1 MGDTHTKQVFGT
13 PCAMKKSSLDL
24 HLIELRSVADPR
36 CVRVAKC
43 DKGLPLSERMDI
55 EIEERRPL
63 DQGEI
68 RIGMLAM
75 TINPADLL
83 QLDGLYGTKP
93 ALPYTPGHEGIAV
106 VVQVAD
112 DVPDLQVGDLVLP
125 LAPGGTWRDERV
137 ISSRHLTVVKGDVDI
152 LQCAMLSANPVTAW
166 VLLNGIVPLDAYA
179 CVLQN
184 AANSAVG
191 QCVRQLASATD
202 ARLINVVRRADAI
215 DPQRLGDE
223 HWIVD
228 DDLTVDQFRQRVRQI
243 AEDRRV
249 CLALDAVAGP
259 STAKLGASVSEGAK
273 VVVYGLMS
281 QQACQLE
288 PGDLVFRDVQ
298 VQGFWL
304 ASWFADPGNLALAKT
319 VVPELMDLQKR
330 GLLHMSVAATYDLGS
345 VVSAVEHARQ
355 PHRVG
360 KVLLTGAWWARLS
373 GAVQKQ

>member
-1 MGDTHTKQVFGT
+1 
-13 PCAMKKSSLDL
+13 MKKSSLNAERIALQD
-24 HLIELRSVADPR
+24 SPGPR
-36 CVRVAKC
+36 CVQVQSC
-43 DKGLPLSERMDI
+43 DAGVPLSARMSVQP
-55 EIEERRPL
+55 EERRAL
-63 DQGEI
+63 AAGEV
-68 RIGMLAM
+68 RVGMLAM
-75 TINPADLL
+75 TINPADVL
-83 QLDGLYGTKP
+83 QLDGLYGVKP
-93 ALPYTPGHEGIAV
+93 ALPYTPGHEGVAV
-106 VVQVAD
+106 VLEVAD
-112 DVPDLQVGDLVLP
+112 DVSGLQVGDLVLP
-125 LAPGGTWRDERV
+125 LAVGGTWRDERV
-137 ISSRHLTVVKGDVDI
+137 LSSRHVTVVQGDVDI

-166 VLLNGIVPLDAYA
+166 VLLNGIVPLDAQA

-191 QCVRQLASATD
+191 QCVRQLASATG

-215 DPQRLGDE
+215 DPHRLGDE

-228 DDLTVDQFRQRVRQI
+228 DGLTVDQFRRRVQQI

-249 CLALDAVAGP
+249 CLALDAVAGD

-288 PGDLVFRDVQ
+288 PRDLVFRNVQ

-304 ASWFADPGNLALAKT
+304 ASWFADPGHRALAKT
-319 VVPELMDLQKR
+319 VVPELLDLQKR
-330 GLLHMSVAATYDLGS
+330 GRLHMSVAATYDLGS
-345 VVSAVEHARQ
+345 AVSAVEHARQ

-360 KVLLTGAWWARLS
+360 KVLLTGTWWARLF